1 MQNHNFIQCFYNN
14 YRPEQWHVFADS
26 GMRSLRFLLCWM
38 LKAMSPLELSVLS
51 FFCFSNFEISYW
63 CPLIQ
68 SWPPPLGALELC
80 DSVTDFYGV
89 WFLCLETRVFFFC
102 YFMRSHCCVTTTLFF
117 FSRGKLG
124 IMAIVSECNACS
136 YVMGDV
142 ADLYFR
148 SPSFTLEIGEC
159 CHPWSSM
166 DTMFL
171 YFFIFQFFCLCLACS
186 LSEGCTP

>member
-1 MQNHNFIQCFYNN
+1 M
-14 YRPEQWHVFADS
+14 PTDS
-26 GMRSLRFLLCWM
+26 ILT
-38 LKAMSPLELSVLS
+38 PT
-51 FFCFSNFEISYW
+51 
-63 CPLIQ
+63 
-68 SWPPPLGALELC
+68 PPHPPWSLGALWFSNRLLWGVV
-80 DSVTDFYGV
+80 SVPGNQSI
-89 WFLCLETRVFFFC
+89 FFFC

-124 IMAIVSECNACS
+124 IMAIVSECDACS

-166 DTMFL
+166 DTTFL
-171 YFFIFQFFCLCLACS
+171 YFFIFQFFLPMPCMFTFWRLYSFKISLYLWPSNHICKRSAQHFRICVTLAA
-186 LSEGCTP
+186 LIKQIFF

>member
-1 MQNHNFIQCFYNN
+1 MGCGFCAWK
-14 YRPEQWHVFADS
+14 PE
-26 GMRSLRFLLCWM
+26 
-38 LKAMSPLELSVLS
+38 
-51 FFCFSNFEISYW
+51 Y
-63 CPLIQ
+63 
-68 SWPPPLGALELC
+68 
-80 DSVTDFYGV
+80 
-89 WFLCLETRVFFFC
+89 FFFC

-124 IMAIVSECNACS
+124 IMAIVSECDACS

-166 DTMFL
+166 DTTFL

-186 LSEGCTP
+186 LSEGCTLLKFLCISGLQIISAKEVLNTSEFV